1 MQQCFPIVQSA
12 PTCLCPPPSSPLSP
26 CVCAHPYRPGC
37 PVPNSVCACCLRD
50 NNCGGGGGKAHHH
63 GGGGWIPAVR
73 AGLACA
79 RPQPHPL
86 GGASSPACPCLK
98 AASASHQ
105 PAIVSRVRARRL
117 QQQATLPP
125 PSFLSGGAAGITH
138 LSPLW
143 LPRMVGWRGARWGGG
158 GAVGC
163 FPHACVRR
171 LPQVHRPPRCCCSSS
186 PQSSPCKRAWP
197 RKRRRRAVRGAGPGG
212 GGAHLTQANSR
223 CFPHRVQEGARP
235 EIRSGKRPTERPTY
249 LAGGWEAAAEAG
261 CRRAAAWAP
270 PEWWWGRGR
279 GLRAGGG

>member
-158 GAVGC
+158 GRLL
-163 FPHACVRR
+163 PACM
-171 LPQVHRPPRCCCSSS
+171 RPPPPAGAS
-186 PQSSPCKRAWP
+186 PSALLLLLLPAIFALQTRLATQE
-197 RKRRRRAVRGAGPGG
+197 AEEGGAGCGARG